1 MRIQPTTLIQNW
13 INSKKALKNDHIRIK
28 NYEILFSPDQDNMHT
43 DIHYNKTLTTIAT
56 IHYPTSR
63 IITIMQN
70 YINTGRDC
78 LDVQKS
84 FKHEGL
90 SN

>member
-1 MRIQPTTLIQNW
+1 
-13 INSKKALKNDHIRIK
+13 
-28 NYEILFSPDQDNMHT
+28 MHT

-90 SN
+90 SNWENVQHETIIPEFTFRSWNFVLIPMDDFKI

>member
-1 MRIQPTTLIQNW
+1 
-13 INSKKALKNDHIRIK
+13 
-28 NYEILFSPDQDNMHT
+28 MHT

>member
-1 MRIQPTTLIQNW
+1 
-13 INSKKALKNDHIRIK
+13 
-28 NYEILFSPDQDNMHT
+28 MHT

-78 LDVQKS
+78 LDVKKVS
-84 FKHEGL
+84 SMKD
-90 SN
+90 